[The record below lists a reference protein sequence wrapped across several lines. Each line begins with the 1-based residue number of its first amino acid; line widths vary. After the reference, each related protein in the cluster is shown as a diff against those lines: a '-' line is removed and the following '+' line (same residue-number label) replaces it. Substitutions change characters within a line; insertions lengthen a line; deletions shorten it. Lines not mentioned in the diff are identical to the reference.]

1 MKTALVLV
9 GEVILA
15 LILAQRIIR
24 QLWLGRLWLGR
35 PHPLHLWLGRPHPL
49 RPLLQAGVMAPS
61 GQLDRT
67 QRAVAP
73 VVGLDLDI
81 YQAPRHLALVRAK
94 VEIGYFLLAV
104 ESVVQS
110 HFLHDK
116 KKENRDHDGWMG
128 EPTVIRMIRMIMM
141 IMDDD
146 ALGMEGGPCS
156 AARLQC
162 VTVQPS
168 G

>member
-104 ESVVQS
+104 ESIVQS
-110 HFLHDK
+110 HFLHEK
-116 KKENRDHDGWMG
+116 KR
-128 EPTVIRMIRMIMM
+128 
-141 IMDDD
+141 
-146 ALGMEGGPCS
+146 A
-156 AARLQC
+156 
-162 VTVQPS
+162 
-168 G
+168 